1 MVSAEWRTRADW
13 VLDGSDQNSLA
24 RPVADG
30 RPIEV
35 VCALIERDGRVL
47 AARRPRSKSQ
57 GGKWE
62 FPGGKLH
69 DGESPREALVRE
81 IAEELCVAIRV
92 GEALPPSTH
101 DYVSFAITLLP
112 FRCAIESGEPHAV
125 EHEALA
131 WCDLGQL
138 VSLDWAAADVPI
150 VAGYLAERGGAAL

>member
-1 MVSAEWRTRADW
+1 
-13 VLDGSDQNSLA
+13 VLDGGDRNSLA
-24 RPVADG
+24 RAVPDG

-47 AARRPRSKSQ
+47 VARRPLAKSQ

-69 DGESPREALVRE
+69 DGESPRDALVRE
-81 IAEELCVAIRV
+81 IAEELRIEIRV
-92 GEALPPSTH
+92 GDPLPPSTH
-101 DYVSFAITLLP
+101 DYGKFAITLIP

-131 WCDLGQL
+131 WSDPAELAA
-138 VSLDWAAADVPI
+138 LDWAAADVP
-150 VAGYLAERGGAAL
+150 VVGGYLALRGGAAS